1 MKPKFRFFGKVADG
15 EMLMVLAEA
24 IDFTTGFVYYSYHD
38 YTVEGDDNVYG
49 DTISFE
55 DCILMQSTGLKDK
68 NGKEIFEGDIV
79 KFPEFN
85 GDIYI
90 TPVAWDKS
98 CACFGVSFSGKYPV
112 SFDYLEEFYTELK
125 EIEVVGNIYENPE
138 LVRG

>member
-1 MKPKFRFFGKVADG
+1 MKPKFRALDKISKKMFHVT
-15 EMLMVLAEA
+15 M
-24 IDFTTGFVYYSYHD
+24 IDFCQLYVMIEEINGLLCKRDFD
-38 YTVEGDDNVYG
+38 E
-49 DTISFE
+49 IK
-55 DCILMQSTGLKDK
+55 LMQYTGLKDK
-68 NGKEIFEGDIV
+68 NGKEIYEGDIV

-125 EIEVVGNIYENPE
+125 DIEVIGNIYENPE
-138 LVRG
+138 LVGGK